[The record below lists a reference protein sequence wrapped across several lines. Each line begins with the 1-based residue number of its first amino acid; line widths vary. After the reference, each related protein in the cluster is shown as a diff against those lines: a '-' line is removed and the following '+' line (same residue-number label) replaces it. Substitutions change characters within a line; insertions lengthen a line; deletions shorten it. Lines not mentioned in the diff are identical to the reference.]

1 MMLNTIEIL
10 EEFCKKGKY
19 NLKKIEVINEEI
31 LFTGK
36 DFLLMNSIVISV
48 ANNGWVASI
57 YPDFQR
63 IPSEKWVLFFLNINL
78 FSNRYEQV
86 KIKNNKLVVKEGEVK
101 TNLLLLEFISLMH
114 DPIENREYKNY
125 VSSCNM
131 TKQLGWGK
139 ILNYPIYPHNTD
151 NGLELYSIYGPVVF
165 KDTKY
170 VPIKL
175 IASNIYYFPDAQDYL
190 SENEIREVQ
199 KDRYISIDDKGIKVV
214 VADEK
219 YRHIDVIIR
228 SLLKIIGI
236 RYRKNWNII
245 NSSEFKKDPLYS
257 RKISSVSHLMPDYSD
272 VHTMRNNSGAL
283 QYKKTHTGGNNE

>member
-1 MMLNTIEIL
+1 MFNTVEIL

-31 LFTGK
+31 LSTGK

-57 YPDFQR
+57 YPDLQR
-63 IPSEKWVLFFLNINL
+63 IPSEKWVLFSWNMTLL
-78 FSNRYEQV
+78 DKGYKQV
-86 KIKNNKLVVKEGEVK
+86 KTKNNKLVVQTGEIE
-101 TNLLLLEFISLMH
+101 TSLLLLEFISLMH
-114 DPIENREYKNY
+114 HPVENREYKNY
-125 VSSCNM
+125 LFSCNM

-151 NGLELYSIYGPVVF
+151 SGLELYSIYGPIIF

-175 IASNIYYFPDAQDYL
+175 ITSNIYYFPDAQDYL
-190 SENEIREVQ
+190 TENEIKEIQEDKYVL
-199 KDRYISIDDKGIKVV
+199 IDEKGIKIVV
-214 VADEK
+214 EDEK
-219 YRHIDVIIR
+219 YRHIDIIIK
-228 SLLKIIGI
+228 SLLKVIGI

-245 NSSEFKKDPLYS
+245 NSSELKKDPLYS
-257 RKISSVSHLMPDYSD
+257 LKISSVSHLMPDYSD
-272 VHTMRNNSGAL
+272 IHTMRNNTGAL
-283 QYKKTHTGGNNE
+283 QYKKTHTGGNNG

>member
-1 MMLNTIEIL
+1 MFSTVEIL

-31 LFTGK
+31 LSTGK

-57 YPDFQR
+57 YPDFQK
-63 IPSEKWVLFFLNINL
+63 IPSEKWVFFSWNITLFN
-78 FSNRYEQV
+78 NRYEQA
-86 KIKNNKLVVKEGEVK
+86 KTKNNKLIVQEGEVE

-114 DPIENREYKNY
+114 YPVENIEYKNY
-125 VSSCNM
+125 ISSCNM
-131 TKQLGWGK
+131 AKQLGWGK

-151 NGLELYSIYGPVVF
+151 NGLELYSIYGPIVF

-170 VPIKL
+170 APIKL
-175 IASNIYYFPDAQDYL
+175 ITSNVYYFPDAQEYL
-190 SENEIREVQ
+190 SEDEISDIQ
-199 KDRYISIDDKGIKVV
+199 GDNYISINENGIKVV
-214 VADEK
+214 VEDEE

-245 NSSEFKKDPLYS
+245 NSSELKKDPLYS

-272 VHTMRNNSGAL
+272 IHTMRNNSGAL
-283 QYKKTHTGGNNE
+283 QYKKTHTGGDHG